1 MMNMMV
7 WIWLG
12 VMAFSFFLEAATMS
26 LVSIWFALGALASA
40 FAAYFGAELGVQ
52 FAIFIIVALLTLLLA
67 RPLAKKFLDPKIV
80 PTNADRVVGMS
91 ACVVEEINNELATGA
106 VRVDGKVWTARSED
120 GMVILCDTQVE
131 VCRIQGVKLYVRPAA
146 GAVVGVRSR

>member
-1 MMNMMV
+1 
-7 WIWLG
+7 
-12 VMAFSFFLEAATMS
+12 
-26 LVSIWFALGALASA
+26 
-40 FAAYFGAELGVQ
+40 
-52 FAIFIIVALLTLLLA
+52 
-67 RPLAKKFLDPKIV
+67 
-80 PTNADRVVGMS
+80 MS

-146 GAVVGVRSR
+146 GAVVGARSR